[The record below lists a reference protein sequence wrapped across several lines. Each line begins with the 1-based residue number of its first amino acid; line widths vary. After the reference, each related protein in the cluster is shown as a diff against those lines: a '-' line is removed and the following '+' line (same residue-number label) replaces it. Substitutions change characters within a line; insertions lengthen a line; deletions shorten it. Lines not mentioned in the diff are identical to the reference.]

1 VFAPKDVVMKHL
13 TQNGDGFV
21 VNIPAS
27 EVIEITGYL
36 EPGTK
41 YENNLDEDLQNA
53 IKENI
58 KRLTK

>member
-21 VNIPAS
+21 VNIPAD
-27 EVIEITGYL
+27 EIIEITGYL
-36 EPGTK
+36 EPGVS
-41 YENNLDEDLQNA
+41 YENNLDEDIQTA